1 MIKLARFLKWALW
14 APIVVGVGLAGAQ
27 TYPNKP
33 IKIVVPFGP
42 GGSGDITA
50 RAFGQYLEAQFKQ
63 GVVVENRAGAN
74 GILGTELVKNAPAD
88 GYTLLLTTN
97 TTLAANLSL
106 YKKVPYDPLKDFE
119 HLGQF
124 GTAAS
129 VAMVSKESGIRSAAD
144 LAAYAKAHPG
154 KVFFGHYNSASQM
167 TAEMFK
173 VKTGAPMTGVPY
185 KSIGSALQDFYG
197 GQLQVLF
204 LEYLPAMAQ
213 IDNPKLTA
221 IGVTGASRFKPWP
234 NVPAIGETYPG
245 YELGFFLGLA
255 APAGTPT
262 DVVRK
267 LEGAIGAALK
277 DDAFL
282 ARLAQLGLEPSR
294 VSRADYPQFIQ
305 SEITRWAQ
313 VIKDAGIKPE

>member
-1 MIKLARFLKWALW
+1 MQKLVRFLKWSVLAHL
-14 APIVVGVGLAGAQ
+14 GLFLGLASAQ
-27 TYPNKP
+27 GFPNKP

-63 GVVVENRAGAN
+63 GVVIENKAGAN
-74 GILGTELVKNAPAD
+74 GILGTEAVKNAPAD

-106 YKKVPYDPLKDFE
+106 YKKVPYEPMKDFE

-129 VAMVSKESGIRSAAD
+129 VAMVSKDSGIRTPVD
-144 LAAYAKAHPG
+144 LAAFAKANPG

-173 VKTGAPMTGVPY
+173 VKTGIPY
-185 KSIGSALQDFYG
+185 KNIGSALQDFYG

-204 LEYLPAMAQ
+204 LEYLPAMAH
-213 IDNPKLTA
+213 IDNPKATA
-221 IGVTGASRFKPWP
+221 IGVTGATRFKPWP
-234 NVPAIGETYPG
+234 TVPAIGETYPG

-255 APAGTPT
+255 APAGTPP

-267 LEGAIGAALK
+267 LDGAIASALK
-277 DDAFL
+277 DEAFL
-282 ARLAQLGLEPSR
+282 ARLAQLGLEPSK
-294 VSRADYPQFIQ
+294 VSKAEYPRFIQ

-313 VIKDAGIKPE
+313 VIKDAGITPQ

>member
-1 MIKLARFLKWALW
+1 MSKLVRFLKWGLL
-14 APIVVGVGLAGAQ
+14 APLGLCLGLAQAQ
-27 TYPNKP
+27 GFPNKP

-63 GVVVENRAGAN
+63 GVVIENRAGAN
-74 GILGTELVKNAPAD
+74 GILGTEAVKNAPAD

-129 VAMVSKESGIRSAAD
+129 VAMVSKDSGIRTPAD
-144 LAAYAKAHPG
+144 LTAFAKANPG

-185 KSIGSALQDFYG
+185 KNIGSALQDFYG

-204 LEYLPAMAQ
+204 LEYLPAMAH
-213 IDNPKLTA
+213 IDNPKATA
-221 IGVTGASRFKPWP
+221 IGVTGATRFKPWP

-255 APAGTPT
+255 APAGTPP
-262 DVVRK
+262 DVVRR
-267 LEGAIGAALK
+267 LDGAISSALR
-277 DDAFL
+277 DEAFL
-282 ARLAQLGLEPSR
+282 ARLAQLGLEPSK
-294 VSRADYPQFIQ
+294 VSKADYPRFIQ